1 MKTSHIALAVAAVL
15 ATAFILWNSSERRE
29 APAEISSFE
38 ECAAAGFPIM
48 ESYPEQCAANGRTF
62 TRDIGNELEKAN
74 LIRLDSPR
82 PNATVASPIALSG
95 EARGNWYF
103 EASFSAHLEDAT
115 GKEIAVIPVQ
125 ADGEWMTTEFVP
137 FSASLA
143 FPTPATDTGTL
154 VLRKANASG
163 LPEHDDALRVPVR
176 FR

>member
-1 MKTSHIALAVAAVL
+1 MKTAFAALAVL
-15 ATAFILWNSSERRE
+15 ALLGGLAFWGARSHRE
-29 APAEISSFE
+29 PPAEISSFE

-48 ESYPEQCAANGRTF
+48 ESYPERCAAKGRTF

-74 LIRLDSPR
+74 LIRLESPR
-82 PNATVASPIALSG
+82 PNAAVASPIALSG
-95 EARGNWYF
+95 QARGNWYF
-103 EASFSAHLEDAT
+103 EASFSAHLFDGA
-115 GKEIAVIPVQ
+115 GKEIAVTPVQ

-143 FPTPATDTGTL
+143 FPAPATATGTL